1 MDNVT
6 MDNVM
11 LRGGGGSNT
20 KKNIILL
27 GGSNSV
33 MVNGLQK
40 GIREGIAKLNEGKDE
55 KEQLEFYNFGLG
67 SSISFQNLYELLRER
82 NQEILKNTQL
92 IITESNINEI
102 ANHHGYS
109 KIPLETI
116 IRSIEWLY
124 EKLHSLKKKVL
135 ILLLPYMN
143 PSFINQQIIDNAHR
157 DCANRYGFNLID
169 MQTTYKKDNL
179 WNFYG
184 CWGAHQMAS
193 LMKTLGKNITMN
205 FNNFLPPNNLLMAS
219 NLPQFEIL
227 SPENME
233 LLVGD
238 IEKKELKN
246 SAFCENIFR
255 IANNTKLQ
263 FPQKYQG
270 FHLVGLHAWNEGKP
284 KSGSVYNTYSSIM
297 IFNTQQTLIK
307 SSSLIKLFNTIN
319 MDFIIDGKTFIEFN
333 SQSLPL
339 TELSE
344 AVIITQDTQILNYF
358 DMVDLLLA
366 KEGKWD
372 YTIPDN
378 NETIIIESKYNFN
391 HLIPDIKLYKEI
403 IDEYC
408 ARMDPIKL
416 ASLQNQLTSKSQEL
430 ESLKFQYDSKI
441 KELQVNLKTTQDSLS
456 SLPIKKQ
463 TLEIKNLE
471 SDLKIKELK
480 AKQIEKELGYSY
492 NVLEELDL
500 KKQELIKVKQQLDS
514 KTKELESIQNNSNH
528 KSLDS
533 NPQILESLNA
543 ILLDNNIYSLDSKQL
558 YFILQHSTAKQRIHN
573 HLSYKLGK
581 AMIENS
587 KSILGY
593 IRMPYVLSY
602 IKEQHNK
609 EQKQYQEQI
618 KKNPNLKLPK
628 LESYKDY
635 KEALKEKECFTYKL
649 GEALMKAD
657 KTWYKGGYVKLWFEA
672 KRLKRE
678 YREKRRG

>member
-1 MDNVT
+1 M
-6 MDNVM
+6 
-11 LRGGGGSNT
+11 GGGGSNT

-124 EKLHSLKKKVL
+124 EKLHSLKKKVV

-193 LMKTLGKNITMN
+193 LMKTLGKNIAMN

-307 SSSLIKLFNTIN
+307 SSSLIRLFNTIN

-430 ESLKFQYDSKI
+430 ESLKSQYDSKI

-543 ILLDNNIYSLDSKQL
+543 ILLDNNNHSLDSKQL

-602 IKEQHNK
+602 IKEQHNQ